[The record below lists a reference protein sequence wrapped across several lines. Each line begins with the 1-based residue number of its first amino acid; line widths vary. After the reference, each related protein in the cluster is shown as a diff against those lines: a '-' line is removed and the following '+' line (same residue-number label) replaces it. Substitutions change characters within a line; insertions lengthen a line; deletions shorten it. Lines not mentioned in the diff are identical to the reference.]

1 MVQPGI
7 IQHLI
12 ETFHSPALGIRG
24 AIDEALHAGVEH
36 GAGAHEARFEGDVE
50 GGAGQA
56 VVCAA
61 PGSIAQ
67 GDDFGVGS
75 GIVGGYGLVP

>member
-7 IQHLI
+7 IQQLI
-12 ETFHSPALGIRG
+12 EALHSPALGVYS

-36 GAGAHEARFEGDVE
+36 SAGAHEAGFEGDVE
-50 GGAGQA
+50 GSADEA

-61 PGSIAQ
+61 PGGIAQ